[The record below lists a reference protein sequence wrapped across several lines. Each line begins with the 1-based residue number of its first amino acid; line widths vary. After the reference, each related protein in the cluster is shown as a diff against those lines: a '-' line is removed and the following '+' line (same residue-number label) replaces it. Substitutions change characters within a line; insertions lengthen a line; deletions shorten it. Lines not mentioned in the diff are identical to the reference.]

1 MDSLKESVR
10 LNGLVHN
17 ANPIDQIRP
26 LIMRPR
32 LLLQLFEGHADGGR
46 RERLCAA
53 VREAVRSGQTTR
65 GERLPSSRDL
75 AQDLGLSR
83 VTVEA
88 AYTQLETEGYL
99 QRRVG
104 QGSFIAI
111 DMGAPAVRRPA
122 RTTAQPAGMAT
133 LSRRGQRMVD
143 TGGCSE
149 PEHPRA
155 FVAGSPDLRAFPA
168 NLWRQ
173 LMQRRLRHDAT
184 ALMFYGDPQG
194 LPALRESIAHYLQ
207 QSRGVRC
214 HAGQVLV
221 LTSSQQALQLL
232 ASTLLDEGDAVWMED
247 PGYPGARTAFA
258 ANGAQ
263 LIDMPLD
270 DQGATLDTARPNP
283 RLVYLTPSHQF
294 PTGLAMSLERRL
306 AFIEHARAT
315 GAWLVEDD
323 YDSEFLYDHQPAPA
337 LQGLDRHDRVIYI
350 GTFSKSLF
358 PSARL
363 AYMVLPDALVTP
375 LVTARTIVDGHPSQ
389 PMQAVVA
396 DFMSQGHFAAHLR
409 LMRQL
414 YRSRRDALLQ
424 ALHTHLS
431 WVEPMDSRG
440 GLQMA
445 VRLPTGSEQRLTR
458 AAAQRGIAT
467 PSLGALYHTAVRT
480 EGWRLG
486 FAALTPESI
495 TQACQGLAALR
506 ADTR

>member
-1 MDSLKESVR
+1 MK
-10 LNGLVHN
+10 
-17 ANPIDQIRP
+17 
-26 LIMRPR
+26 PR
-32 LLLQLFEGHADGGR
+32 LLLTLFDGQTSGGR

-53 VREAVRSGQTTR
+53 LREAVRSGQAR
-65 GERLPSSRDL
+65 LGERLPSSRDL

-88 AYTQLETEGYL
+88 AYAQLETEGYL
-99 QRRVG
+99 RRQVG

-111 DMGAPAVRRPA
+111 DMGAAATRAAVRSAAGRVA
-122 RTTAQPAGMAT
+122 PAGSAL
-133 LSRRGQRMVD
+133 LSQRGQRMVD
-143 TGGCSE
+143 TGGCTE
-149 PEHPRA
+149 PDRPRA
-155 FVAGSPDLRAFPA
+155 FVAGSPDLQAFPTD
-168 NLWRQ
+168 LWRQ
-173 LMQRRLRHDAT
+173 LMQRRLRRDAA

-194 LPALRESIAHYLQ
+194 LPALREAIARYLV

-214 HAGQVLV
+214 TAAQVLV

-258 ANGAQ
+258 AAGAQ
-263 LIDMPLD
+263 LVDMALD
-270 DQGATLDTARPNP
+270 EQGATLDPTRPTP

-294 PTGLAMSLERRL
+294 PTGRAMSLERRL
-306 AFIEHARAT
+306 AFIAHARAS
-315 GAWLVEDD
+315 GAWLIEDD

-337 LQGLDRHDRVIYI
+337 LQGLDEQGRVVYI

-358 PSARL
+358 PSVRL
-363 AYMVLPDALVTP
+363 AYMVLPEALVAP

-389 PMQAVVA
+389 PMQAVAA
-396 DFMSQGHFAAHLR
+396 DFMDQGHFAAHLR

-414 YRSRRDALLQ
+414 YRGRRDALRQ
-424 ALHTHLS
+424 ALHSHLP
-431 WVEPMDSRG
+431 WAEPLDSRG

-445 VRLPTGSEQRLTR
+445 VRLPPGSEQRLTR

-467 PSLGALYHTAVRT
+467 PSLGALYHSAPRL

-486 FAALTPESI
+486 FAALAPEAIEAAVNS
-495 TQACQGLAALR
+495 LAAARTGSL
-506 ADTR
+506 